1 MTAIPSGSPLDPVV
15 VGPVGKSGTG
25 APNRPPADND
35 RRRSLAGCL
44 LGQALGDSLGL
55 PCENLSPRR
64 LARLFPPPL
73 RHRFLFGRGMV
84 SDDTEHA
91 VLTALAWR
99 DSGGDPAAFGQA
111 LAGYLRWWVAALP
124 AGVGWATLRALGKL
138 WLGWSPATAGVA
150 SAGNGPAMRATVLGV
165 LAGDD
170 PARLAELV
178 RVSTRLTH
186 TDPRAEAG
194 ALVIALAA
202 RQAMRQSAVRPDP
215 AAFVAEVAA
224 ILADHPG
231 GPALLEPL
239 RQAAAAAR
247 SSVSPSSADGPQVP
261 VSGSAESPASPSAG
275 SEAGS
280 PAATV
285 AAFAAGLGSA
295 NGVSGY
301 ILHTVP
307 AVCLCWF
314 RWGDDPRT
322 ALAAMIGA
330 GGDADT
336 TGAILGGIL
345 GAGAGPAGFP
355 ADWVAGLAD
364 WPCSPAW
371 LEAVAA
377 SATGEA
383 VAPLVRWPWWG
394 ARLARNLVFLT
405 VVLAHGFRRL
415 LPPY

>member
-1 MTAIPSGSPLDPVV
+1 MSL
-15 VGPVGKSGTG
+15 
-25 APNRPPADND
+25 PASDH
-35 RRRSLAGCL
+35 RRRALAGCL

-91 VLTALAWR
+91 VLTALACR
-99 DSGGDPAAFGQA
+99 DSGGEPAAFGLA

-138 WLGWSPATAGVA
+138 WLGWSPATAGVV

-165 LAGDD
+165 VAGDD

-202 RQAMRQSAVRPDP
+202 RQAMRQGGGRPDP
-215 AAFVAEVAA
+215 AAFVDEVAA
-224 ILADHPG
+224 ALAGHPA
-231 GPALLEPL
+231 GPTLLEAL
-239 RQAAAAAR
+239 RQAAAAGA
-247 SSVSPSSADGPQVP
+247 SLPPPAPGGPQVP
-261 VSGSAESPASPSAG
+261 ASGPAVSPASFSG
-275 SEAGS
+275 SGEFPVAPNATREADS

-285 AAFAAGLGSA
+285 AAFAADLGSPH
-295 NGVSGY
+295 GVSGY

-322 ALAAMIGA
+322 ALSAMIGA

-345 GAGAGPAGFP
+345 GAGVGPAGFP

-364 WPCSPAW
+364 WPCSPAY
-371 LEAVAA
+371 LEEVAA
-377 SATGEA
+377 SVAGEPGATT
-383 VAPLVRWPWWG
+383 VQWPWWG
-394 ARLARNLVFLT
+394 ARLARNLFFLA